1 MDSRISNTSRRDR
14 LKGGAAVPMHPR
26 APTISTGSHCG
37 EAISPLAVKPKAA
50 CRMLSC
56 GITRLYELLNEGE
69 LTSYLDGRS
78 RLITTESIRAY
89 VERKVAASET
99 AAPRAA

>member
-1 MDSRISNTSRRDR
+1 
-14 LKGGAAVPMHPR
+14 
-26 APTISTGSHCG
+26 
-37 EAISPLAVKPKAA
+37 
-50 CRMLSC
+50 MLSC